1 MYTIHLKKMYLY
13 IFDIFKFIYIQLMKD
28 LVLNLQTFLFSITI
42 GFLIIDIPHS
52 IFIINH

>member
-1 MYTIHLKKMYLY
+1 MYLY
-13 IFDIFKFIYIQLMKD
+13 TFDIFKFIYIQLMKD